1 MKGFDEFI
9 EVFGNLTVAH
19 VAVAIVAIVFI
30 VKISKVIEAYFENK
44 VKADMERTAEI
55 NQAIETTSHFSEYR
69 QQSLDIQRQF
79 TEEFTEI
86 RKALEELTTRLIN
99 LEEDLTTRERNKLR
113 DKLIQNHRY
122 YTSQEINPMQAW
134 TNMEA
139 EAFWELVRDYEA
151 VNGNGYVHSEI
162 IPAMQKLLVI
172 DLSDSERVSALMHS
186 RK

>member
-1 MKGFDEFI
+1 MKGLDEFL

-30 VKISKVIEAYFENK
+30 VKTAKVIEKYFSDK
-44 VKADMERTAEI
+44 VKADMARTAEI
-55 NQAIETTSHFSEYR
+55 NQAIETTSHYPEYR

-79 TEEFTEI
+79 KDEFAEI
-86 RKALEELTTRLIN
+86 RKALTDLSTRLIN
-99 LEEDLTTRERNKLR
+99 MEEDLKTRERNKLR
-113 DKLIQNHRY
+113 DKLIQNYRY
-122 YTSQEINPMQAW
+122 YTSKDINPMQAW

-151 VNGNGYVHSEI
+151 VDGNGYVHSEI
-162 IPAMQKLLVI
+162 IPAMQRLEVI
-172 DLSDSERVSALMHS
+172 DLSDTHRVSVLMHS